1 MAAMV
6 AAINLRFGAA
16 AKPLSLGGVGDLKEG
31 RCRGLISVLIQ
42 GGSINMKPPDN
53 RRALFSHHVSG
64 ELFNKLVS
72 GH

>member
-1 MAAMV
+1 
-6 AAINLRFGAA
+6 
-16 AKPLSLGGVGDLKEG
+16 
-31 RCRGLISVLIQ
+31 
-42 GGSINMKPPDN
+42 MKPPDN